1 MRIPQVTFAAT
12 MLAIVLFLPGCSPSS
27 TIAEHQSAHPSTN
40 VADSG
45 FSSSDIMFAQ
55 MMIPHHR
62 QAIDMSLLAQTRTT
76 NPEILALADAIRS
89 AQGPEIDQM
98 SRWLTNAGASMDMGH
113 SMHMD
118 GVLSDDDMS
127 ALDRASG
134 AEFDRLF
141 LQGMIGH
148 HQGAITMANMIVDS
162 ANPEVATLGKNI
174 VISQSQEI
182 ELMKRLLN
190 EL

>member
-1 MRIPQVTFAAT
+1 MRIPQVTFAAS

-27 TIAEHQSAHPSTN
+27 PIAEHHSANPSTN

-55 MMIPHHR
+55 MMIPHHQ

-76 NPEILALADAIRS
+76 NPDVLALADTIRS

-98 SRWLTNAGASMDMGH
+98 SRWLTNAGAPMDMGH

-141 LQGMIGH
+141 LEGMIGH
-148 HQGAITMANMIVDS
+148 HQGAIAMANMIVDS

-174 VISQSQEI
+174 LTSQSQEI

>member
-1 MRIPQVTFAAT
+1 
-12 MLAIVLFLPGCSPSS
+12 
-27 TIAEHQSAHPSTN
+27 
-40 VADSG
+40 
-45 FSSSDIMFAQ
+45 MFAQ

-148 HQGAITMANMIVDS
+148 HQGAITMANMIMDS

-174 VISQSQEI
+174 VTSQSQEI